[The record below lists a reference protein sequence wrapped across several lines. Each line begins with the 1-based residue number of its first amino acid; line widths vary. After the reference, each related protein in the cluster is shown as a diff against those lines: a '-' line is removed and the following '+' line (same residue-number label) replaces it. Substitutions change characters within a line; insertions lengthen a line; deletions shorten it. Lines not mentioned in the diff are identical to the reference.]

1 MVVFLSKYYFILY
14 RSLCASLNL
23 LFGTPLYILT
33 LSKPLPSL
41 SCSGHHFC
49 HTISTGLPCQISPDD
64 NSTKTNYITTMRF
77 LLTFIFI
84 LILGSCLSQDTVRY
98 TDMYG
103 DMDLVYFTIPHI
115 DLGQIKEK
123 IFYTDGQIDIK
134 VIYVYKEGVLVRRE
148 WWQRGKR
155 ISWTMDN

>member
-14 RSLCASLNL
+14 RSLCACLNL

-41 SCSGHHFC
+41 SCRGSHFC
-49 HTISTGLPCQISPDD
+49 HPFSLTSPCQISPDD

-84 LILGSCLSQDTVRY
+84 LILGSCLSQDTIDTVLR
-98 TDMYG
+98 G
-103 DMDLVYFTIPHI
+103 DVIYLYKKGLILERHYMKGD
-115 DLGQIKEK
+115 
-123 IFYTDGQIDIK
+123 QIDIK
-134 VIYVYKEGVLVRRE
+134 VIYVYRDGLLVRRE
-148 WWQRGKR
+148 WWKDGKR
-155 ISWTMDN
+155 LSYTIDN

>member
-14 RSLCASLNL
+14 RSLCVSLNL
-23 LFGTPLYILT
+23 LFSTPLYILT
-33 LSKPLPSL
+33 LSKPLPPVR
-41 SCSGHHFC
+41 CSGHHFY
-49 HTISTGLPCQISPDD
+49 HIISPND

-84 LILGSCLSQDTVRY
+84 LILGKCLSQDTIRY

-103 DMDLVYFTIPHI
+103 DMDIVYFTIPHI

-148 WWQRGKR
+148 WWQRGER